1 MCFVNDELVLFLT
14 LFFSSR
20 KVFRVWMIA
29 IFSGITGGVIG
40 LTIGSTS
47 GNFH

>member
-20 KVFRVWMIA
+20 KVFRVWMMH
-29 IFSGITGGVIG
+29 SSRITGGVIG
-40 LTIGSTS
+40 LTVRLLP
-47 GNFH
+47 